1 MTPTVKWGPP
11 SSNSEL
17 TRIGADEES
26 GSPLIS
32 SSWGSRAKVMYM
44 YFDESGD
51 FDFDSGNGSRYFLI
65 TCAVTRRPFNAGSQL
80 SSLRFDL
87 IEEGEPVEKLH
98 ACNDSADTRVRT
110 YDVLESYSRAF
121 RVYAAYVDK
130 RVVPSEYRTA
140 EAIYSKL
147 FELLV
152 DKIYESEQL
161 DMGDEIIAITDTLP
175 VEAKKHQVTAPL
187 KKYMKLR
194 FQKSGKRYELLHYAS
209 CSDPN
214 LQAADYFCWAAQRD
228 LKGMD
233 WPLKRVVSS
242 FVEVGEVS
250 FEQDESG
257 ATP

>member
-11 SSNSEL
+11 SSSSEL
-17 TRIGADEES
+17 TRIGLGAGGD
-26 GSPLIS
+26 SPLVS
-32 SSWGSRAKVMYM
+32 SSWGSRAKVLYM

-51 FDFDSGNGSRYFLI
+51 FDFDSGNGSRHFLI
-65 TCAVTRRPFNAGSQL
+65 TCAVTRRPFDAGSQL
-80 SSLRFDL
+80 SCLRFDL
-87 IEEGEPVEKLH
+87 IEEGEPMEKLH
-98 ACNDSADTRVRT
+98 ACADSVDTRVRV
-110 YDVLESYSRAF
+110 YDVLESYAKAF

-130 RVVPSEYRTA
+130 MHVPSEYKTA

-161 DMGDEIIAITDTLP
+161 SMGDEVIAITDTLP

-194 FQKSGKRYELLHYAS
+194 FQKSGKKYELLHYPS

-228 LKGMD
+228 LKGMN